1 MKCVL
6 PGSNVKVLGR
16 AVQSLAK
23 FGEEIHLAALPEGL
37 SLRAVNSCRSAY
49 ASFLLSH
56 LCFLHYE
63 HRRRGDGGRLRGD
76 RCQGDD
82 VAEETFRCRISV
94 KAMLS
99 VFRATG
105 SLDKAVEQ
113 CRIILNPKTC
123 RLIIQMRCFRGVTT
137 TRHLCFSDVDNVE
150 ASFSKSGSPNE
161 LRAPAR

>member
-76 RCQGDD
+76 RSRGDRSRGDRSQGDD
-82 VAEETFRCRISV
+82 GAEDIFRCRISV

-113 CRIILNPKTC
+113 CRIILNHNTC
-123 RLIIQMRCFRGVTT
+123 RLVIQMRCFR
-137 TRHLCFSDVDNVE
+137 
-150 ASFSKSGSPNE
+150 
-161 LRAPAR
+161 